1 MTTTVIFASI
11 ILVVGQVAIGVF
23 LLEIV
28 MRVMRGLDERAVAA
42 RRRGGECFEQFL
54 QERSA
59 LNEHEPPPQPWT
71 HPQKTS
77 CQG

>member
-59 LNEHEPPPQPWT
+59 LIASVKNNVRLL
-71 HPQKTS
+71 KALL
-77 CQG
+77 GYR